1 MSNKA
6 TTVESPLARDVAP
19 DRRRAKSVAA
29 CSIILLS
36 IAAGLA
42 QAQPAPQPALAFEGR
57 WRDVASNVTLDISRC
72 TAGWCGI
79 AVEYDKCGGQKLE
92 LSVPAAV
99 DVAAVGVYDLAGAG
113 LKYPV
118 QAGWRDGKLIVA
130 DNAKG
135 NMAVARRSVSPV
147 ILTLTRIGAAVC
159 GVKPAA

>member
-1 MSNKA
+1 MSNSA
-6 TTVESPLARDVAP
+6 AIANAHGAAAARRKFGV
-19 DRRRAKSVAA
+19 VWAA
-29 CSIILLS
+29 SIIVLS
-36 IAAGLA
+36 IAAGSA
-42 QAQPAPQPALAFEGR
+42 YAQPTPSFEGR

-92 LSVPAAV
+92 LSVPAAA

-118 QAGWRDGKLIVA
+118 QAGWRDGKLILA

-135 NMAVARRSVSPV
+135 NMAIARRSVSPI

-159 GVKPAA
+159 GAKPAS